1 MSKKLLVTLLVAG
14 LMLAAVPI
22 VLGATDNS
30 KLADIAKL
38 QQQIFDLRKQ
48 LVQKYVENG
57 QITQEQGTFMQNRME
72 QMYQYQQQNGF
83 QPGFGCGGM
92 GPGGRGF
99 GPGGRGSGWGQGA
112 VTPPQGANP
121 S

>member
-1 MSKKLLVTLLVAG
+1 MSKKLLVILLAVG
-14 LMLAAVPI
+14 LMLVAVPI

-30 KLADIAKL
+30 KLGDIAKL
-38 QQQIFDLRKQ
+38 QQQIYDLRQQ
-48 LVQKYVENG
+48 LIQKYVESG
-57 QITQEQGTFMQNRME
+57 QITPEQGKFMQNRME

-83 QPGFGCGGM
+83 QPGYGCGGM

-99 GPGGRGSGWGQGA
+99 GPGGRGGWGPGA
-112 VTPPQGANP
+112 ATTPQGANP